1 MSLYKLKVAMM
12 IVMCAH
18 VSRSLRGRLAREG
31 QTMPERRAHEPVPV
45 AREHMSLTVHSQ
57 YHAGTESSQA
67 RPGGVATMDDYVRTC
82 MCGAPGRE
90 SAARDRPIDMCS
102 RPSALVCPR
111 AEDGKCVCVFR
122 QVFKTRGY
130 SGRHHRTQ
138 DPCSSALP
146 DRYRSTW
153 AAPDGS
159 LVART
164 RGVMAA
170 EKHLQQPS
178 PSVAKA
184 NPQRAAREPKG
195 LGKWLRSHVQARKQ
209 ASKVASLYNPDEKPQ
224 QSTDRWLDRWL

>member
-1 MSLYKLKVAMM
+1 
-12 IVMCAH
+12 
-18 VSRSLRGRLAREG
+18 
-31 QTMPERRAHEPVPV
+31 
-45 AREHMSLTVHSQ
+45 
-57 YHAGTESSQA
+57 
-67 RPGGVATMDDYVRTC
+67 

-90 SAARDRPIDMCS
+90 STARDRPIDMCS
-102 RPSALVCPR
+102 RLSALVCPR

-146 DRYRSTW
+146 DRYRSKW

-159 LVART
+159 MVART
-164 RGVMAA
+164 LGVMAA

-195 LGKWLRSHVQARKQ
+195 LGKWLRSHVQASKQ
-209 ASKVASLYNPDEKPQ
+209 ASKVASMYNPDEKPQ